1 MNTSTVKVLVAGIAV
16 ATMVGCADSD
26 DPTIIPEATVVAF
39 VEPESSQVLTALDDA
54 DTSTDG
60 LQFDV
65 QVNVTSNQEGAELE
79 LSIEGIDGSVRSYAI
94 TGQEVAETISFEG
107 YTLPEGDVTLIAIAT
122 YEGEEVARDE
132 ITVQVNT
139 FIDPGPTAS
148 VEIVSPSD
156 GTVFGASDDEDP
168 GAPGF
173 QTTISATTLNLPND
187 TEFTLSLN
195 DSLAGTA
202 VVVDGSLVF
211 EGVTLSEGNTTIGVF
226 TELSDVLTVSD
237 SVSVTVETGAC
248 EVELEPAPEDTCAF
262 NVESTDEDAD
272 TDGFQ
277 TTFTVNT
284 DCAEVELLVGGDAV
298 ATATAVDGVATFEG
312 VTLNDGETDIQ
323 AIARTG
329 DQEGASPELTYVS
342 DFSVPVIS
350 VDPSLVGGTITTLD
364 DVDPDTEGLQ
374 WSAFGPV
381 SEESTVTV
389 SIGDTDGILAT
400 IADNIWTSDPFTFPA
415 DGSYEVTAT
424 AVDTCGNTGVSE
436 PVTVSVASEA
446 DDIAIEAPVTGD
458 ILGLGDDADPDAAG
472 LQTSF
477 SVTSTLDEGA
487 SIRIDCTPEG
497 GSAAEAG
504 TGTAA
509 ADGAATISV
518 TLVEGN
524 LSCVAVSADD
534 ATVVSQA
541 VTLEVDI
548 TAPTVSILAPAAD
561 AVLTSLTTE
570 LSVLVGNILSDDEVD
585 VAWTLDAGTP
595 NEVTLVD
602 FGFLETVTFPAEGTY
617 SIGVGAV
624 DRAGNAAA
632 GVVEV
637 TVVIDAE
644 PPVLTAIAPVTGAT
658 LDESSVTVTAG
669 GLLIDATVGIDSCDG
684 VTEVCAAA
692 NSLAPVC
699 LPCAAEVTFEGLA
712 VTPGANTITYSATD
726 DFDNNASLGVSFTVD
741 VALPSLVITTP
752 VDGAVLNTAVV
763 EVAAQTDLAE
773 GTSVELLVDESVVNT
788 GLVVAGGGISFAGV
802 TLNPGVN
809 ALQVRGTD
817 ARGLGSSPT
826 VRVTL
831 DTVAPVLS
839 FVDPIDGAT
848 FTRESADGSGAPGFQ
863 IDVSLAWEDDTTI
876 ATANLNVACG
886 EGSID
891 VEGVIGDGS
900 LSFSGV
906 TLTDDGSCVLTASVT
921 DAAGNPGSASAT
933 VSVDRVAP
941 VIDSIVVTSDGDDNG
956 FLNIDE
962 IGEGTGDRPATV
974 TVNVTGIEDGQTVE
988 VLSNNPTIDTVV
1000 GTATFSGGVAVVS
1013 VSLAQ
1018 GAHTLS
1024 ARTVD
1029 ASGNATE
1036 TSPTVSTT
1044 VDTIA
1049 PVVALTQPTAAV
1061 LNLSNDASA
1070 SLAGLQ
1076 FAVAAT
1082 SDGPDGSVVSVSS
1095 SVDSGP
1101 VQTLGDISIAGGAGS
1116 AQFTLPQGQQ
1126 VLTATATDAAGNV
1139 GESTRSV
1146 RVDSERPVTESIV
1159 LANDTNSDGFIN
1171 LGEDLNAATPNADV
1185 RAVLTFSGVENGRP
1199 AILNRVGSVTPLG
1212 SGTVSSNT
1220 ATVNFSIAEGTYE
1233 LFVGVADTAEN
1244 SAIQSAPRL
1253 TFTVDLTPPTLA
1265 FADPLAADEIRRSDD
1280 VDSTTPGIQYVV
1292 QIATDLPN
1300 GSTVTLTADPDG
1312 AGPSSLGSLT
1322 VTGGVASGTVTVPLG
1337 EAVVLSAS
1345 AADAAGNQSTRSV
1358 TVGVSDVIECDVAF
1372 ADVTGGI
1379 ALNAASD
1386 ENAGLA
1392 GIQVSFGLTTSNPE
1406 CNGLTTKV
1414 YVDGTPYAAT
1424 MTDGVATVVATFPA
1438 DGAGTF
1444 FGELAAPPDGAISST
1459 TTFTYIADSTPPV
1472 IVSLGGVSAGSGTRI
1487 VLNTLNR
1494 TGGTWPL
1501 IASITGGNGGTA
1513 DTSLAGTPYT
1523 ATISADSASFVGV
1536 TAADGTYSVT
1546 LVATDASGNTDTESF
1561 NVTIDATAP
1570 NLSAATFALNRRS
1583 GAGEFSVPTASDGD
1597 RYELYVGSAPAVDW
1611 TAAASMTDFYSAF
1624 TSPGL
1629 PSVIDF
1635 VIPEA
1640 PVFGGNNYGAIRA
1653 TDING
1658 NSSERV
1664 FPAARYGFLTRDISV
1679 ALTDIRHVA
1688 ALGDINSDGFDDFA
1702 VGGFNG
1708 APGPTTSSAIII
1720 YGAATVAGA
1729 TQQALPAPVGSQNFG
1744 VFPNRVGDVNGD
1756 GVNDLLVS
1764 ASQLAATDTLSEA
1777 FLFLGNT
1784 TAGQPISNTPVTRIS
1799 LTATAFA
1806 GGVTSFSTYS
1816 LHGWGNVWQRT
1827 GDPAGGLDDLVIGAG
1842 GVDTSINAAVES
1854 DGILFVIAGRTSWPS
1869 TIALSTDPTANAPS
1883 LVQTI
1888 LPTVRAQRMGRQT
1901 GVMTDSNAD
1910 GFDEL
1915 VSFSGA
1921 GGTSGA
1927 TQGRI
1932 LVWRGIGAAGTLAT
1946 PDRVYSPSNAASAGN
1961 TYSLNGVD
1969 TNGDVN
1975 GDGLTDALALDFGNT
1990 SSSLNRVDM
1999 VFGAAALPASGQVPR
2014 NAVISPDTTS
2024 RAGNVMSSVGNVR
2037 RDIDSPLA
2045 GPDFTDL
2052 LVRIRERATTTA
2064 PQRILLVRNLG
2075 AAPFYGTADNVEIF
2089 SDATW
2094 SASAVSSGALFDA
2107 DGFTDFFVSATS
2119 VPAGSSLLRLFY

>member
-1 MNTSTVKVLVAGIAV
+1 MNTSTVKVLVAGLAV

-26 DPTIIPEATVVAF
+26 EPTVIPQETVVAF
-39 VEPESSQVLTALDDA
+39 VEPTSSQVLTALDDA
-54 DTSTDG
+54 DPSTDG

-65 QVNVTSNQEGAELE
+65 QVNVTSNQDGAELE
-79 LSIEGIDGSVRSYAI
+79 LSIEGIEGSVRTYTI
-94 TGQEVAETISFEG
+94 TGQEVAETIPFEG

-148 VEIVSPSD
+148 VEIVSPTD
-156 GTVFGASDDEDP
+156 GTVFDVSDDEDP
-168 GAPGF
+168 EAPGF
-173 QTTISATTLNLPND
+173 QTTISATTLNLPNE

-226 TELSDVLTVSD
+226 AELSDVLTVSD

-262 NVESTDEDAD
+262 NAESTDEDVD

-284 DCAEVELLVGGDAV
+284 DCAEVELLVGGDTV
-298 ATATAVDGVATFEG
+298 ATASAVDGVATFEG
-312 VTLNDGETDIQ
+312 VTLNDGETEIQ

-329 DQEGASPELTYVS
+329 DQQGASPELTYVS
-342 DFSVPVIS
+342 DFTIPVIAS
-350 VDPSLVGGTITTLD
+350 DPSLVGGTITTLD
-364 DVDPDTEGLQ
+364 DLDADTEGLQ

-424 AVDTCGNTGVSE
+424 AVDACGNTGVSE
-436 PVTVSVASEA
+436 PVTVSVATEA

-458 ILGLGDDADPDAAG
+458 ILGLGDDANPDAAD

-477 SVTSTLDEGA
+477 SVASTLDEGA

-509 ADGAATISV
+509 ADGSATISV
-518 TLVEGN
+518 TLAEGN
-524 LSCVAVSADD
+524 LSCVAVSAED

-541 VTLEVDI
+541 VAVEVDI

-602 FGFLETVTFPAEGTY
+602 FGFLDTVTFPAEGTY

-632 GVVEV
+632 GVVQV

-644 PPVLTAIAPVTGAT
+644 APVLTAISPVTGAT
-658 LDESSVTVTAG
+658 LDESAVTLTSS
-669 GLLIDATVGIDSCDG
+669 GLFTDVTVGIDSCDG
-684 VTEVCAAA
+684 VAEVCAAA
-692 NSLAPVC
+692 NALAPVC
-699 LPCAAEVTFEGLA
+699 LPCALETTFEGLA
-712 VTPGANTITYSATD
+712 VNPGANTVTYSATD
-726 DFDNNASLGVSFTVD
+726 DFGNSASLGVSFTVD
-741 VALPSLVITTP
+741 VALPSLIITAP
-752 VDGAVLNTAVV
+752 IDGAVLNTPIVDVV
-763 EVAAQTDLAE
+763 ANTDLAE

-788 GLVVAGGGISFAGV
+788 GLVIADGSISFTGV
-802 TLNPGVN
+802 GLNPGVT
-809 ALQVRGTD
+809 ALQVRGSD

-831 DTVAPVLS
+831 DTEEPILT
-839 FVDPIDGAT
+839 FVDPIDGT
-848 FTRESADGSGAPGFQ
+848 EFTGESGDASGAPGFQ
-863 IDVSLAWEDDTTI
+863 IDVSLSWEDDTTI
-876 ATANLNVACG
+876 SGATLNVACG
-886 EGSID
+886 EGSLD
-891 VEGVIGDGS
+891 VDGVVGDGS
-900 LSFSGV
+900 ISFSGV
-906 TLTDDGSCVLTASVT
+906 TLADDGSCVLTASAT
-921 DAAGNPGSASAT
+921 DAAGNPGSAS
-933 VSVDRVAP
+933 VSVIVDRIAP
-941 VIDSIVVTSDGDDNG
+941 TIDSIEVTSDGDDNG

-962 IGEGTGDRPATV
+962 IGEGTTDRPATV
-974 TVNVTGIEDGQTVE
+974 TVNVSGLEDGQTVE
-988 VLSNNPTIDTVV
+988 VLSNNPAAETVV
-1000 GTATFSGGVAVVS
+1000 GSATVSGGTAVVS

-1018 GAHTLS
+1018 GLHTLT

-1029 ASGNATE
+1029 VSGNATL
-1036 TSPTVSTT
+1036 TSPSATTT

-1061 LNLSNDASA
+1061 LNLANDASA

-1082 SDGPDGSVVSVSS
+1082 SDGTDGSVVSVGS
-1095 SVDSGP
+1095 SVDAGP
-1101 VQTLGDISIAGGAGS
+1101 VQTLGEITITGGAGS
-1116 AQFTLPQGQQ
+1116 AQLTLPQGQQ
-1126 VLTATATDAAGNV
+1126 VLTASATDPAGNV
-1139 GESTRSV
+1139 GQATRSV
-1146 RVDSERPVTESIV
+1146 RVDSVRPVTESIV
-1159 LANDTNSDGFIN
+1159 LANDTNNDGFIN
-1171 LGEDLNAATPNADV
+1171 LSEDLNAATPNADV
-1185 RAVLTFSGVENGRP
+1185 RALLTFSGVENGR
-1199 AILNRVGSVTPLG
+1199 AAVVNRVGSATPLG
-1212 SGTVSSNT
+1212 SGTVTSNA
-1220 ATVNFSIAEGTYE
+1220 ATVNFSIAEGTYQ
-1233 LFVGVADTAEN
+1233 LFVGVADSAGN
-1244 SAIQSAPRL
+1244 SAIQSTPRL

-1265 FADPLAADEIRRSDD
+1265 FADPLNADEVRSADD
-1280 VDSTTPGIQYVV
+1280 VDPTTPGVQYVV
-1292 QIATDLPN
+1292 ELTTDLPN
-1300 GSTVTLTADPDG
+1300 GSTVALSANPDG
-1312 AGPSSLGSLT
+1312 AGVSSLGNLNVAS
-1322 VTGGVASGTVTVPLG
+1322 GVASGTVTLPLG
-1337 EAVVLSAS
+1337 ESVVLSAS
-1345 AADAAGNQSTRSV
+1345 TADQAGNPTNRAI
-1358 TVGVSDVIECDVAF
+1358 TIGVSEVVECDVAF
-1372 ADVTGGI
+1372 AEVNGGI
-1379 ALNAASD
+1379 SLNADSD
-1386 ENAGLA
+1386 ENSEAT
-1392 GIQVSFGLTTSNPE
+1392 GIQVSFALTTTNPD

-1424 MTDGVATVVATFPA
+1424 MTGGIATVVATFPA

-1444 FGELAAPPDGAISST
+1444 FGELAAPPGGVISST
-1459 TTFTYIADSTPPV
+1459 TTFSYITDSTPPV
-1472 IVSLGGVSAGSGTRI
+1472 IVSLGGVAAGSGTRI

-1561 NVTIDATAP
+1561 NVTIDATRP
-1570 NLSAATFALNRRS
+1570 DLSAATFALNRRS
-1583 GAGEFSVPTASDGD
+1583 GAGEFSVPTVPDGD
-1597 RYELYVGSAPAVDW
+1597 RYELFIGAAPAIDW
-1611 TAAASMTDFYSAF
+1611 TSAASLTDFYSAF

-1629 PSVIDF
+1629 PSVIALT
-1635 VIPEA
+1635 IPEA
-1640 PVFGGNNYGAIRA
+1640 PVFNGDNYGAIRA

-1658 NSSERV
+1658 NVAERV
-1664 FPAARYGFLTRDISV
+1664 FPATRYGFLTRDISV
-1679 ALTDIRHVA
+1679 ALTDIRQVA

-1708 APGPTTSSAIII
+1708 TPGPTTSATIII
-1720 YGAATVAGA
+1720 YGASTVAGA
-1729 TQQALPAPVGSQNFG
+1729 AQQTIPTPATSQNFG

-1764 ASQLAATDTLSEA
+1764 ATQFAATDTLSEA
-1777 FLFLGNT
+1777 FLFLGTT
-1784 TAGQPISNTPVTRIS
+1784 TAGQPISTTPTTRIS
-1799 LTATAFA
+1799 LTATPFT
-1806 GGVTSFSTYS
+1806 GGVTSFATYS
-1816 LHGWGNVWQRT
+1816 TQGWGNVWQRT
-1827 GDPAGGLDDLVIGAG
+1827 GDPAGGIDDLVIGAG
-1842 GVDTSINAAVES
+1842 GVDTNINAAVES
-1854 DGILFVIAGRTSWPS
+1854 DGILFVLAGRTSWPA
-1869 TIALSTDPTANAPS
+1869 TIALTTDPTANAPS
-1883 LVQTI
+1883 LVQTV
-1888 LPTVRAQRMGRQT
+1888 LPTVRAQRIGRQT
-1901 GVMTDSNAD
+1901 GILSDSNAD
-1910 GFDEL
+1910 GIDEL

-1921 GGTSGA
+1921 GGTTGA

-1932 LVWRGIGAAGTLAT
+1932 LVWRGIGAAGTFTT
-1946 PDRVYSPSNAASAGN
+1946 PDRIYSPSNPASAGN

-1969 TNGDVN
+1969 TNSDIN
-1975 GDGLTDALALDFGNT
+1975 GDGLTDALALDFGNAT
-1990 SSSLNRVDM
+1990 SSVNRVDM
-1999 VFGAAALPASGQVPR
+1999 VFGAATLPASGQVPQ
-2014 NAVISPDTTS
+2014 AAIISPDNTT

-2037 RDIDSPLA
+2037 RDADSTLA
-2045 GPDFTDL
+2045 GPEFTDL
-2052 LVRIRERATTTA
+2052 LVRIRDRSSATA
-2064 PQRILLVRNLG
+2064 PQRVLFVRNL
-2075 AAPFYGTADNVEIF
+2075 AVAPFFGTTDNVEVF
-2089 SDATW
+2089 SETTW
-2094 SASAVSSGALFDA
+2094 SASAVSPGALFDA

-2119 VPAGSSLLRLFY
+2119 VPAGSALLRLFY